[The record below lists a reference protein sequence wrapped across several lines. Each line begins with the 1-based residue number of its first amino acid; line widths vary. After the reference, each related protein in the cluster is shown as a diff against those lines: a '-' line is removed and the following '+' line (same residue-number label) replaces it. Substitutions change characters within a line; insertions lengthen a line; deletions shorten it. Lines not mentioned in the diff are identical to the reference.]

1 MINRNILNRSMF
13 ADGDEVFVPT
23 GQNPYPTGSSED
35 NYVARETNTSLDDN
49 TLAVLSQ
56 DVIKELGE
64 LGIDATNKT
73 TKQLENE
80 IDSYISR
87 EKRRLFFDPT
97 DPLDYASAAL
107 TGTGIAAGAGIGI
120 KALKTGVKGKQT
132 AEKISKLQ
140 TIKNLLNPIK
150 TNPGKVTPAT
160 FGVNVGNTTKTI
172 KPLQSSFY
180 GVTGL
185 DIVDPDD
192 ETNLN
197 KAEGIDVAK
206 TTQEELDKL
215 QVSKSKKTEAEK
227 IKIIEKKEIEK
238 QIQNAQNE
246 IFKAEKKDTKN
257 LEEYQKRKGQ
267 KRQRNLDIFLES
279 MSASMAGTNNLADG
293 LAIGAANAAKAVG
306 DADEAEDLAFATF
319 LEKQKAGKEVTPTEK
334 SKIAE
339 QYSDSIKHLDNMEF
353 ILGQVNDLEEMVST
367 GKVTGFI
374 GLTGRVLGKIKGFTG
389 FGDEVIMDA
398 TKSAQIL
405 DFIRSQLI
413 KELLNESG
421 RTISNLDR
429 QLIDQITG
437 DIADIGSGEGAI
449 AESIARVKD
458 RIRTAVTQ
466 SQNNVSFID
475 AEYGESIPSLQ
486 IYRKGYGQRNQTTP
500 SDSQETEVVVTADDV
515 ID

>member
-1 MINRNILNRSMF
+1 MNIYNRSMF
-13 ADGDEVFVPT
+13 ANGDEVFVPT
-23 GQNPYPTGSSED
+23 GENPYPTGSSED

-49 TLAVLSQ
+49 TLAVLNE
-56 DVIKELGE
+56 DVIKELGD

-80 IDSYISR
+80 IDSYIDR
-87 EKRRLFFDPT
+87 EKMRLFFDPT
-97 DPLDYASAAL
+97 DPLDYASAGL
-107 TGTGIAAGAGIGI
+107 TATGIGAGAGIGI
-120 KALKTGVKGKQT
+120 KALKTGVKGKQA

-140 TIKNLLNPIK
+140 TIKNLLNP
-150 TNPGKVTPAT
+150 VR
-160 FGVNVGNTTKTI
+160 VNVAKQTYSPKA
-172 KPLQSSFY
+172 LQSSTY
-180 GVTGL
+180 GLTGL
-185 DIVDPDD
+185 NIIDPDN

-197 KAEGIDVAK
+197 TALGIDVAK

-257 LEEYQKRKGQ
+257 LEEYQERKGQ

-293 LAIGAANAAKAVG
+293 LAIGAANAAKAIG
-306 DADEAEDLAFATF
+306 DADEVEDLAFATF
-319 LEKQKAGKEVTPTEK
+319 LEKQKAGKEVSPTEK
-334 SKIAE
+334 TKIAE
-339 QYSDSIKHLDNMEF
+339 QYSESIKHLDNMEF
-353 ILGQVNDLEEMVST
+353 ILEQVNDLGEMVST
-367 GKVTGFI
+367 GKVTGFS

-389 FGDEVIMDA
+389 FGDEVVMDA

-413 KELLNESG
+413 RELLNESG

-429 QLIDQITG
+429 QLINQITG

-449 AESIARVKD
+449 KESIARVKD

-486 IYRKGYGQRNQTTP
+486 IYRRGFGQRTQATTN
-500 SDSQETEVVVTADDV
+500 DYEETEVVVTADDV